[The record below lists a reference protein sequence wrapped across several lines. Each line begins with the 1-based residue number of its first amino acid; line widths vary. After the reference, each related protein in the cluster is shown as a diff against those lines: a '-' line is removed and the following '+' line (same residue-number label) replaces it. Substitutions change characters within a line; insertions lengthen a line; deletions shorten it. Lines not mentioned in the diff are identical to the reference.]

1 MAPKPQ
7 PLDFLSRLP
16 KHTET
21 AEGGGFG
28 PKSFRGYPVEAAY
41 MMHRM
46 AKAETLKANPDM
58 DARYTL
64 NLWVKFHVD
73 EVLDSETGWDPA
85 DHDSTFEYTWKLGG
99 KSLQWFYA
107 TNDGQPAG
115 IDTDEKGKPAPITME
130 MLDIFA
136 KGRVDGGGVVS
147 FDGDPETL
155 KGRWFLA
162 RPGIPE
168 NKTKLEPKSSYYMHM
183 LESAPAI
190 EAVRPDLVTTYAD
203 KKGKE
208 FRIFNIDIPAADG
221 LPSFALYWVGLSGV
235 WDTKVVTLDN
245 LKDDKGNPVKQQF
258 LFISQFDEKLELEGG
273 AEATTTAEST
283 PAPAATKA
291 TTSKPTAATSTT
303 KAAAKPAAAK
313 SSSTSSSSDDA
324 PDSLTE
330 HVTRLIL
337 ASLPDKGKDILHN
350 LLARAVVVESG
361 EFKPGTAEIRN
372 ANQALKD
379 VLESTPSR
387 EDADLSV
394 ELGDTP
400 PLFVY
405 DKSTLKVSRY

>member
-1 MAPKPQ
+1 MAKPSP
-7 PLDFLSRLP
+7 PLDFLSHLP

-46 AKAETLKANPDM
+46 AKAETLKTAPDM

-73 EVLDSETGWDPA
+73 ETLDSETGWDPA

-107 TNDGQPAG
+107 TNDGSIAG
-115 IDTDEKGKPAPITME
+115 IDKDEKGKPVPITLE

-162 RPGIPE
+162 RTGIPE
-168 NKTKLEPKSSYYMHM
+168 NKQKLEPKSSYYMHM

-208 FRIFNIDIPAADG
+208 FRIFNIDIAAGDG

-235 WDTKVVTLDN
+235 WDTKEVALDN
-245 LKDDKGNPVKQQF
+245 LKDEKGNPVKQRF
-258 LFISQFDEKLELEGG
+258 LFLSQFDEKLELDG
-273 AEATTTAEST
+273 AEEAAAEST
-283 PAPAATKA
+283 HAPASTK
-291 TTSKPTAATSTT
+291 TTSKPAASA
-303 KAAAKPAAAK
+303 KAAAKPTTATKPA
-313 SSSTSSSSDDA
+313 SSSSSSDNT